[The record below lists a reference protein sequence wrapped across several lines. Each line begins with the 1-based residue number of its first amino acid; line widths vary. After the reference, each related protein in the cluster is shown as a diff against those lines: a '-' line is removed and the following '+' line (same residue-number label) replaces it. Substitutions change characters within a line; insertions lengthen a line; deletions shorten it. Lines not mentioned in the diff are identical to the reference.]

1 MNWFRTTLLCAMTLT
16 GVLAIQPGQAQTR
29 TGKVYTVAER
39 APEFPGGKAALSRYL
54 AANIRYPNSL
64 LRKNVSTGPVS
75 ARFIIDETGQVSDV
89 RVQIKPLGEKNRK
102 GMEEYMATIIT
113 AVEKM
118 PRWQPGLVDDK
129 PVPVFYTLPVEISMK

>member
-1 MNWFRTTLLCAMTLT
+1 MNWIRTTLICLFALVGAVAAT
-16 GVLAIQPGQAQTR
+16 AQTR
-29 TGKVYTVAER
+29 TGKVYTIAER

-54 AANIRYPNSL
+54 AQNIRYPNAL

-89 RVQIKPLGEKNRK
+89 RVLTKALGTANRK
-102 GMEEYMATIIT
+102 GMEEYMGTIIS

-118 PRWQPGLVDDK
+118 PRWQPGLVDNR
-129 PVPVFYTLPVEISMK
+129 PVPVFYTLPIEISMK

>member
-1 MNWFRTTLLCAMTLT
+1 MNWFRTTLLCAFVLT
-16 GVLAIQPGQAQTR
+16 GALMAQSGQAQTR
-29 TGKVYTVAER
+29 TGKVYTVAEK

-54 AANIRYPNSL
+54 AENIRYPNSL
-64 LRKNVSTGPVS
+64 ARKNVNTGPVS

-89 RVQIKPLGEKNRK
+89 RVLTKSLGSQNRK

-118 PRWQPGLVDDK
+118 PRWQPGLVNDK
-129 PVPVFYTLPVEISMK
+129 PVPVFYTLPVEVSMK